1 MSPLEI
7 LHLNNLANNLNSSD
21 EEDTADTT
29 TSTTVSDTDSLNTA
43 VDNGVG
49 FVGITT
55 MLLGIIVTL
64 FSAFTCIKAVATHNS
79 REAHIP
85 GLILG
90 PLIFAFG
97 GWLKNS
103 SNSDSDN
110 AAESTDSTAS
120 TAPSTP
126 ETTPPETTAPET
138 TPPETPASET
148 PAPEPRD
155 VNLHVDSTVIWFSLA
170 LVALVICI
178 IAIII
183 LSRYIKHN
191 REEKAKRQKRYDYK
205 LSKLNVAREKLRTI
219 SAQYAQAYT
228 NPEVV
233 LYKPLIISNH
243 PDAEKFVNSMM
254 DTRELMDNTYADFT
268 HYDAADLPAGINA
281 NADEVIDAVA
291 ALQRQWTA
299 LNEKATRI
307 GTPILDTDKLRR
319 AERLWAVATNE
330 SATVAERRRAINKLD
345 DIIAESKNLLA
356 GDDTAP
362 AALEDA
368 CNAIAEVISQGH
380 AQALIAAPESV
391 QKITTQARPMLT
403 A

>member
-1 MSPLEI
+1 MSSLEI
-7 LHLNNLANNLNSSD
+7 LHLNNLANNLSSSN

-29 TSTTVSDTDSLNTA
+29 TSTTISNEDAFNTA

-64 FSAFTCIKAVATHNS
+64 FSAFTCIKAVANHNS
-79 REAHIP
+79 REAHIL
-85 GLILG
+85 GLILE

-103 SNSDSDN
+103 SNSDSP
-110 AAESTDSTAS
+110 ESANSADSTAS

-126 ETTPPETTAPET
+126 ETTPPETT
-138 TPPETPASET
+138 TPDTPAPET

-178 IAIII
+178 IAVIV
-183 LSRYIKHN
+183 LSRRIKRS
-191 REEKAKRQKRYDYK
+191 REEKAKKQKHYDYK
-205 LSKLNVAREKLRTI
+205 LSKLNVARGKLRTI
-219 SAQYAQAYT
+219 CAQYAQAYT
-228 NPEVV
+228 DPEVV

-243 PDAEKFVNSMM
+243 PDAEKFVTSMM
-254 DTRELMDNTYADFT
+254 NTRELMDDTYTDFT

-281 NADEVIDAVA
+281 NADETIDAVT

-307 GTPILDTDKLRR
+307 GTPILDADKLRR

-330 SATVAERRRAINKLD
+330 SATVAERRRAIDKLD
-345 DIIAESKNLLA
+345 DIIAECKSLLA
-356 GDDTAP
+356 QDDTAST
-362 AALEDA
+362 ALKDT
-368 CNAIAEVISQGH
+368 CDAIAEVISQGH
-380 AQALIAAPESV
+380 TQALITAPESV
-391 QKITTQARPMLT
+391 KKITSQARPMLT

>member
-7 LHLNNLANNLNSSD
+7 LHLNNLANNLSSSD
-21 EEDTADTT
+21 DEDSTADST
-29 TSTTVSDTDSLNTA
+29 TSTTVSNEEAFNTA
-43 VDNGVG
+43 VDNGVS

-55 MLLGIIVTL
+55 MLLGLIVML
-64 FSAFTCIKAVATHNS
+64 FSAFTCIKALTTHNS

-110 AAESTDSTAS
+110 AAESTDSTVS

-126 ETTPPETTAPET
+126 ETTTPETTAPET
-138 TPPETPASET
+138 TPPET

-170 LVALVICI
+170 LVALVLCI
-178 IAIII
+178 IAVIV
-183 LSRYIKHN
+183 LSRRIKHN
-191 REEKAKRQKRYDYK
+191 REEKEKKRKRYDYK
-205 LSKLNVAREKLRTI
+205 LSKLNASRNKLRTI

-228 NPEVV
+228 DPEVV